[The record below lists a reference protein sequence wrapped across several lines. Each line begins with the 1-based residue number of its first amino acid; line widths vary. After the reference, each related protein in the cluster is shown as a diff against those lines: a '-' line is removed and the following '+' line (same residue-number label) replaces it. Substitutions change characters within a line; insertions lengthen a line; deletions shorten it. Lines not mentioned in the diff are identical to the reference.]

1 LTKIALQVGQEVSV
15 AEIANSLGANQ
26 STVSSYIEIFIK
38 NYILIPLHPFKTN
51 MRRAVSENRKLYFY
65 DIGIRNILVK
75 DFRELDLRP
84 DRGNVFENFIVIEL
98 EKMRRNTKAQQ
109 TMYFYREYSRI
120 LRARGRHCTGG
131 LSKKLFRH
139 RG

>member
-1 LTKIALQVGQEVSV
+1 M